1 MIFKMMIDP
10 PRTTAQEKGVRVV
23 HGRPFFYTKKAV
35 KDAERV
41 YMDELLKHRPER
53 PLNGPI
59 TLVTIW
65 EYKRGKHKHGEYKT
79 TKPDTDNM
87 VKLLKDCMT
96 RAGFWTD
103 DSQVAAETTLK
114 IWSDEPGIG
123 VYVEEI
129 K

>member
-1 MIFKMMIDP
+1 
-10 PRTTAQEKGVRVV
+10 
-23 HGRPFFYTKKAV
+23 
-35 KDAERV
+35 
-41 YMDELLKHRPER
+41 MDELLKHAPER

-65 EYKRGKHKHGEYKT
+65 EYPRGKHKHGEYKT

-96 RAGFWTD
+96 KAGFWTD
-103 DSQVAAETTLK
+103 DAQVAAETVLK